1 MATNY
6 TERKIEMICDE
17 QSGQQFYRKTEI
29 EMSTELKSKIDADPA
44 LAAQIADCAEALSA
58 ERDAEWLK
66 RNYKPVSIEAL
77 MHNSD
82 SEDEDNEEPK
92 DRWNNPLQRHGEAT
106 KVQLIKD
113 IIAELKETDKSD
125 GSFKTGYKDT
135 SVMGIANETGEDFSR
150 NTLNKFGFAFVGW
163 LTLKEHKLDGNGGN
177 WCSGCFGSFWAD
189 IALTIP
195 ELDGVFYGCRISFNP
210 TPKKE
215 NDAFFIISVCEKLK
229 TRNPLKL
236 LFQQSSACFP
246 AYGPQIDYGRE
257 MADMLR
263 AQKKAKKDEQIRMS
277 DERRAQEAERQR
289 VKAEKEAKLRAEHEE
304 RRKQEEERKAKFAA
318 ERALIE
324 QQQDAERK
332 AAFAARVAEVAKKDE
347 AAKEQMRLAKEE
359 KARVAEEAAKLKREQ
374 KEAER
379 LAKFVNKKK

>member
-1 MATNY
+1 MTALPNYELRITMATNY
-6 TERKIEMICDE
+6 TERKIEMICGDKSEHSE
-17 QSGQQFYRKTEI
+17 QSEI
-29 EMSTELKSKIDADPA
+29 KKEMSSKVYNIEELLNKMD
-44 LAAQIADCAEALSA
+44 EAKHLP
-58 ERDAEWLK
+58 ED
-66 RNYKPVSIEAL
+66 
-77 MHNSD
+77 SD
-82 SEDEDNEEPK
+82 SEDEEQAPPA
-92 DRWNNPLQRHGEAT
+92 DRWNNPIQRCGEAT

-113 IIAELKETDKSD
+113 IIADLKATNER
-125 GSFKTGYKDT
+125 TGIFPMTYKGNYVLG
-135 SVMGIANETGEDFSR
+135 VMDETGEFNYGAQR
-150 NTLNKFGFAFVGW
+150 TFGFAFTSW
-163 LTLKEHKLDGNGGN
+163 LILNEHKLDGNGGN

-195 ELDGVFYGCRISFNP
+195 QLEGVYYGCRISLNP
-210 TPKKE
+210 NPKAGKE
-215 NDAFFIISVCEKLK
+215 SFFLVSICEKLK

-236 LFQQSSACFP
+236 LLQQSSACFP
-246 AYGPQIDYGRE
+246 QYGPQVNWGAE
-257 MADMLR
+257 WADR
-263 AQKKAKKDEQIRMS
+263 SDAAEKAAKEEKYRVEAERKAKKE
-277 DERRAQEAERQR
+277 
-289 VKAEKEAKLRAEHEE
+289 EKEAQLRAEHEE

-332 AAFAARVAEVAKKDE
+332 AAFAARVAEVAKKEE

>member
-6 TERKIEMICDE
+6 TERKIEMICGDKSEHSE
-17 QSGQQFYRKTEI
+17 QSEI
-29 EMSTELKSKIDADPA
+29 KKEMSSKVYNIEELLNKMD
-44 LAAQIADCAEALSA
+44 EAKHLP
-58 ERDAEWLK
+58 ED
-66 RNYKPVSIEAL
+66 
-77 MHNSD
+77 SD
-82 SEDEDNEEPK
+82 SEDEELRDAPV
-92 DRWNNPLQRHGEAT
+92 DRWNNPIQRNGEAT

-113 IIAELKETDKSD
+113 IIAALKETDKTD
-125 GSFKTGYKDT
+125 GSFKTGYNDI
-135 SVMGIANETGEDFSR
+135 SVMGITNDSDEHFCRDS
-150 NTLNKFGFAFVGW
+150 LNKFGFAFVGW
-163 LTLKEHKLDGNGGN
+163 LTIKEHKLDGNGGN

-195 ELDGVFYGCRISFNP
+195 ELNGVFYGCRISFNP

-257 MADMLR
+257 MAELLR

-277 DERRAQEAERQR
+277 DERRAQEAERR
-289 VKAEKEAKLRAEHEE
+289 ARKAEKEAQLRAEHEKL
-304 RRKQEEERKAKFAA
+304 RKQEEERKAKFAA
-318 ERALIE
+318 ERALID
-324 QQQDAERK
+324 QQATAERE
-332 AAFAARVAEVAKKDE
+332 AAFAARVAEVAKKEE
-347 AAKEQMRLAKEE
+347 AAKEQMRLAKLEQARVSEE
-359 KARVAEEAAKLKREQ
+359 KAKLKAQQ